1 MAAKI
6 TAKDPAD
13 QSSRPAGK
21 SLGKKPAVKAVAEK
35 PVRKVRESKP
45 KPEAKGRLSKGR
57 PDLSATPTKTKV
69 SKPKPLK
76 FRDLWKENVSDIKTY
91 VNHVFHDD
99 NDARTYIDYA
109 EGFAPDGIR
118 NISSEILRN
127 MHDDT
132 KQDVDRAYRRAL
144 ISFNLGQLPPD
155 QVALVHRLYS
165 AQSVANWHRE
175 ISHPSEE
182 TLEELEG
189 HGIYLCAGSVLLVDE
204 FQQPPRGAVAAAP
217 KYNEGDDIFEI
228 FTKRDLERA
237 PHLAQDYEHNL
248 NNLDFSDYEALGK
261 IAAFRAMIEL
271 WPKSFRHYANAHADV
286 RNLTWTFITDAFTAV
301 VGSERVEVTVG
312 TDDAGYSLYARVSGL
327 QEGIE
332 RVFSYFDTMGTEQ
345 LEGFLKTVGFDLE
358 YVAGM
363 KFNVMGDRDLNPMAF
378 MNTGGN
384 AHAIE
389 IYHNSARFTAADF
402 LMLAA
407 HTTRGVYF
415 ERNDTHGSFDE
426 YKMNLDGM
434 VFRVLYLDNEVY
446 KSGDHRG
453 VASMREHQNNLS
465 ASNSI
470 MAQHGVYLDE
480 HAVMHLA
487 LSAEAE
493 SNFHPELAIEPKDD
507 AFFMHTVTFV

>member
-21 SLGKKPAVKAVAEK
+21 SLGKKPAVKPAAEK

-45 KPEAKGRLSKGR
+45 GPKGRLPKGG

-109 EGFAPDGIR
+109 EGHAPDGIR
-118 NISSEILRN
+118 RITSEILRN

-144 ISFNLGQLPPD
+144 ISYNLGQLEPSH
-155 QVALVHRLYS
+155 VALVHRLYS
-165 AQSVANWHRE
+165 AQSIANWHRE

-182 TLEELEG
+182 TLEELES
-189 HGIYLCAGSVLLVDE
+189 HGIYLCAGSVLMMDE
-204 FQQPPRGAVAAAP
+204 FQQPPKGAQAATP

-228 FTKRDLERA
+228 FTKRDLERV
-237 PHLAQDYEHNL
+237 PNLSKDYEHNI
-248 NNLDFSDYEALGK
+248 NNLDFSDYEKLGK
-261 IAAFRAMIEL
+261 LAAFRAMLEL
-271 WPKSFRHYANAHADV
+271 WPQSFRHYANAHADV
-286 RNLTWTFITDAFTAV
+286 RDLTWTFITDAFTAV
-301 VGSERVEVTVG
+301 VSSSRVEVTVG
-312 TDDAGYSLYARVSGL
+312 TEESGYSLYARVGGL
-327 QEGIE
+327 QEAVEG
-332 RVFSYFDTMGTEQ
+332 VFSYFDTMSTDQ
-345 LEGFLKTVGFDLE
+345 LEGFLKTVGFDQE

-363 KFNVMGDRDLNPMAF
+363 KYNVMGDRDFNPTAF
-378 MNTGGN
+378 MSSSNG
-384 AHAIE
+384 HAVE
-389 IYHNSARFTAADF
+389 IYHNSTRMTAADF
-402 LMLAA
+402 LMVAA
-407 HTTRGVYF
+407 HTTRGVRF
-415 ERNDTHGSFDE
+415 EREDTHGSFDT
-426 YKMNLDGM
+426 YNLYLSGLK
-434 VFRVLYLDNEVY
+434 FRVMYLDNDVY

-465 ASNSI
+465 AINYRSA
-470 MAQHGVYLDE
+470 MAVHGVYLDDN
-480 HAVMHLA
+480 AVMHFPI
-487 LSAEAE
+487 SAEAE
-493 SNFHPELAIEPKDD
+493 SNFHPETNLGANDTE
-507 AFFMHTVTFV
+507 FFMHTVTFV